1 MRGDRREVRG
11 MEYITTAEKI
21 GMRKGMLEEARE
33 MVLEALQERFGHVPE
48 DVERRVRGI
57 GDRGILKGLLRHVIR
72 CGSLDEF
79 REKLGEL

>member
-1 MRGDRREVRG
+1 

-21 GMRKGMLEEARE
+21 GMRKGIQQGMLEGARE

-48 DVERRVRGI
+48 DVERKVRGI
-57 GDRGILKGLLRHVIR
+57 DDRGILKRLHRHAIR